1 MLQEIKKYDIISS
14 NGGSLMKSFIA
25 DNIMREIEKRQRF
38 KEKMFKKKIEDF
50 VLNNCAKC
58 KNKETELCHITKD
71 IKNNFSCPFKNIQ
84 IILTYQALLIYI
96 PPFNYPS

>member
-71 IKNNFSCPFKNIQ
+71 INNNFSCPFKNI
-84 IILTYQALLIYI
+84 
-96 PPFNYPS
+96 